1 MSVPHLS
8 VVITAVMPMP
18 SDLKLITERID
29 HLFKRKMQTRYWLM
43 VTDDVYDKTYNF
55 FFNFQKK
62 GQRLRSVPLHTVS
75 NYDLGYLERLITGLR
90 KHTQLTIEYVGF
102 TGQRW
107 PVSQRIIQRKKEAD
121 E

>member
-1 MSVPHLS
+1 
-8 VVITAVMPMP
+8 MP

-75 NYDLGYLERLITGLR
+75 N
-90 KHTQLTIEYVGF
+90 
-102 TGQRW
+102 
-107 PVSQRIIQRKKEAD
+107 
-121 E
+121 